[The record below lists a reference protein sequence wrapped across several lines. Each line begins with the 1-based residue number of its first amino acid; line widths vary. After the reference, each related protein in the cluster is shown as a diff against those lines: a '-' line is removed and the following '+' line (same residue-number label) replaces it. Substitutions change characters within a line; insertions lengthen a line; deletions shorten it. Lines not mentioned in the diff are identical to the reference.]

1 MRASV
6 DPVITGEP
14 TGVIPVAPVRFDLGE
29 FRKPLFAR
37 RERLRFLGIAALCL
51 CVHAAILL
59 VIDPKPEVTQVE
71 EAIPVEVIIEPPPE
85 EPPPPEEAAQQPA
98 PEEEQK
104 SPVAQAQPIDEKPA
118 TDFAR
123 SADQDSQD
131 GKSSELD
138 TEKKDASQAKEPDP
152 APDPA
157 PAEKKAAAAEPPP
170 TPDPTPE
177 PAPEPTPEPA
187 PDPAPE
193 PVPEPPPRPNP
204 APRFAGFAPLPNL
217 EFKAAPARRSEF
229 ARGNAEPGY
238 LSTLY
243 GLIMRKMPALPG
255 PSLPAR
261 GRVTFAILANGRIMQ
276 ETIAIPSGA
285 PFLDAAA
292 LSAVRRAAPYPKP
305 PKGGPVYI
313 RFDYGSD

>member
-14 TGVIPVAPVRFDLGE
+14 TGAIPVAPVRFDLGE

-37 RERLRFLGIAALCL
+37 RERLRFLVIVALCL
-51 CVHAAILL
+51 GVHATLLAIL
-59 VIDPKPEVTQVE
+59 DPRPEVTQVE

-85 EPPPPEEAAQQPA
+85 EAAPPPEEAAQPA
-98 PEEEQK
+98 PEEKQK
-104 SPVAQAQPIDEKPA
+104 PPVEQAQPIDEKPA

-123 SADQDSQD
+123 SADQDEQD

-138 TEKKDASQAKEPDP
+138 TEKKEPPQAKEPE
-152 APDPA
+152 PA
-157 PAEKKAAAAEPPP
+157 PAEEKAAAAEPPP
-170 TPDPTPE
+170 TPEPTPE
-177 PAPEPTPEPA
+177 PAPEPTPEPT
-187 PDPAPE
+187 PEPAPE

-204 APRFAGFAPLPNL
+204 AQRFAGFAPLPNF
-217 EFKAAPARRSEF
+217 EFKAPPARRSEF
-229 ARGNAEPGY
+229 ARGNADPGY

-255 PSLPAR
+255 QRLPAR
-261 GRVTFAILANGRIMQ
+261 GRVTFGILANGRIIQ

-292 LSAVRRAAPYPKP
+292 LSAVRKAAPYPKP
-305 PKGGPVYI
+305 RNGGPVFI